1 MAQVPFPITSF
12 QFPDTEPVANGW
24 IILHL
29 NKDCQL
35 PNNLGQIA
43 GRAKVRVLLDANGQV
58 SDAFTFWPNE
68 ELFPP
73 DSSYVM
79 YVYNKAGELVLGPI
93 NLVIGELG
101 NANGF
106 GLQFGSFFGS

>member
-12 QFPDTEPVANGW
+12 QFPNTLPVANGW
-24 IILHL
+24 MTLHL

-35 PNNLGQIA
+35 PTNLGQLT
-43 GRAKVRVLLDANGQV
+43 GRVKVKVPLNALGQV
-58 SDAFTFWPNE
+58 SDEFTFWPNE

-79 YVYNKAGELVLGPI
+79 YVYKSNGDLVLGPI
-93 NLVIGELG
+93 NIVIGELG
-101 NANGF
+101 NATGF
-106 GLQFGSFFGS
+106 GLAFGSNFAS